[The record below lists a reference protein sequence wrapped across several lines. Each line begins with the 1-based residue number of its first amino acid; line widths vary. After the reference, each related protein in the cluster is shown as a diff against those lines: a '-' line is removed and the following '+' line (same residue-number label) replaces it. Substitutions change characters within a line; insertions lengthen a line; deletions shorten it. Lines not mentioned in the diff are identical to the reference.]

1 LATPGAAAT
10 QYRIVSTPLA
20 VGGYAYAPLAAGAEG
35 SSYVYFRPLI
45 PLVPPPPV
53 YYFGQGI
60 LGQPKVYVPGQPLR
74 NVLRYLTP

>member
-1 LATPGAAAT
+1 MPMAAGGYT
-10 QYRIVSTPLA
+10 
-20 VGGYAYAPLAAGAEG
+20 GYAYAPLAAGTDG
-35 SSYVYFRPLI
+35 QTYFHFRPLI

-53 YYFGQGI
+53 YYFGQGV